1 VVEQEEIKRL
11 HKEIDAFTHKF
22 YWNKAIRGMLLFTSV
37 LLSSY
42 LLFTTLAFFFALNA
56 WIKFSFLVLF
66 TLINGLSIIG
76 WVLIPILKSVGILPT
91 LSRIQAS
98 QLIGRFF
105 PEIADRLTN
114 TLQLMEASQSAPENI
129 ELLTASVAQK
139 TKQLRLF
146 RFSNAVD
153 FRVNTKY
160 IKYVLPALLTLFFVL
175 IFIPGILTQG
185 AQLILDYDKKMV
197 PFTFELLQGNEA
209 YEEDSDI
216 LIRVKLK
223 GKRLP
228 EKVYIVS
235 DQGKFLMKRITK
247 NEYQTTLK
255 KIKTPGTFY
264 FTANDEKSSSYAY
277 TITGKNVF
285 GKVNVTVK
293 YPAYLGKPTEHLVNI
308 GDLTV
313 PEGTVIEWFGQTK
326 NTDKINVYSGN
337 NRFQFNGEAYK
348 FSHKALIDTKVK
360 VLITNKY
367 SKKKDST
374 FHHVTVVKDAFP
386 TIVVNETSDS
396 LKESIRYFSGEIS
409 DDYGIQNL
417 VFSYKLI
424 RKGAVI
430 KTKNLPVSFQKGT
443 KSKFEYAVDFLKENV
458 ELEDKIEYHFMVSD
472 NDGVNG
478 SKTTKSYTGE
488 FILPNLEQLNENRTE
503 QQQET
508 RDELENVLNRTQQFE
523 KNIEKL
529 KKDINNSKSSD
540 WLKKE
545 QINQLQEERNSLE
558 KELNQIKEKLDN
570 QTREKDQ
577 LSPMDKALLE
587 KQELIEKLLENVMD
601 EELKKLLE
609 EIEKLFNQ
617 QENKALQKEMNQ
629 LDNAAE
635 QMQKQL
641 DRTLEMLKKLQL
653 NERIDDL
660 EKELKENAANQELL
674 KEKMDKDLLSKEEA
688 LKEQQAIED
697 RFKNI
702 QEKLEEIKKD
712 NEKLENPMDLGG
724 TEALEESIQKELSEA
739 EENIKEGKKNK
750 SKENQ
755 QKASDQMDQLSDMLN
770 SKQESSNK
778 QQQEEDMDMV
788 REILEKLMHLSFE
801 EEKLL
806 TQVNRLNTN
815 DPKFKG
821 VAREQVKI
829 NSKTV
834 MVRDSLLALAK
845 RQPNIATFIDKELND
860 IRFSEQQALES
871 IASNDKAGVVKNQ
884 QSTMTSFNNLALLLN
899 EALQQM
905 QSQMQMQ
912 MEGSGSCSKPGKGK
926 PKSGKNMSSG
936 DMKEMLK
943 KQLEQMKKGSN
954 PGGSKP
960 GEKPGQG
967 TKPGGQ
973 GKEGLG
979 LSNQEIAKMAAQQSA
994 IRQRL
999 EQLKNELNKDGQGKG
1014 NQLNPL
1020 LDELKKQEKEIINKN
1035 FTNEM
1040 VERQQ
1045 EILTRLLESEKALME
1060 RGFEDQRQSKSGVDK
1075 SKSNLIELK
1084 EYTKIKQK
1092 QIEMLRVVDPS
1103 FSTYYKQKAATYF
1116 NIVD

>member
-523 KNIEKL
+523 KNIEK
-529 KKDINNSKSSD
+529 
-540 WLKKE
+540 
-545 QINQLQEERNSLE
+545 
-558 KELNQIKEKLDN
+558 
-570 QTREKDQ
+570 
-577 LSPMDKALLE
+577 
-587 KQELIEKLLENVMD
+587 
-601 EELKKLLE
+601 
-609 EIEKLFNQ
+609 
-617 QENKALQKEMNQ
+617 
-629 LDNAAE
+629 
-635 QMQKQL
+635 
-641 DRTLEMLKKLQL
+641 
-653 NERIDDL
+653 
-660 EKELKENAANQELL
+660 
-674 KEKMDKDLLSKEEA
+674 
-688 LKEQQAIED
+688 
-697 RFKNI
+697 
-702 QEKLEEIKKD
+702 
-712 NEKLENPMDLGG
+712 
-724 TEALEESIQKELSEA
+724 
-739 EENIKEGKKNK
+739 
-750 SKENQ
+750 
-755 QKASDQMDQLSDMLN
+755 
-770 SKQESSNK
+770 
-778 QQQEEDMDMV
+778 
-788 REILEKLMHLSFE
+788 
-801 EEKLL
+801 
-806 TQVNRLNTN
+806 
-815 DPKFKG
+815 
-821 VAREQVKI
+821 
-829 NSKTV
+829 
-834 MVRDSLLALAK
+834 
-845 RQPNIATFIDKELND
+845 
-860 IRFSEQQALES
+860 
-871 IASNDKAGVVKNQ
+871 
-884 QSTMTSFNNLALLLN
+884 
-899 EALQQM
+899 
-905 QSQMQMQ
+905 
-912 MEGSGSCSKPGKGK
+912 
-926 PKSGKNMSSG
+926 
-936 DMKEMLK
+936 
-943 KQLEQMKKGSN
+943 
-954 PGGSKP
+954 
-960 GEKPGQG
+960 
-967 TKPGGQ
+967 
-973 GKEGLG
+973 
-979 LSNQEIAKMAAQQSA
+979 
-994 IRQRL
+994 
-999 EQLKNELNKDGQGKG
+999 
-1014 NQLNPL
+1014 
-1020 LDELKKQEKEIINKN
+1020 
-1035 FTNEM
+1035 
-1040 VERQQ
+1040 
-1045 EILTRLLESEKALME
+1045 
-1060 RGFEDQRQSKSGVDK
+1060 
-1075 SKSNLIELK
+1075 
-1084 EYTKIKQK
+1084 
-1092 QIEMLRVVDPS
+1092 
-1103 FSTYYKQKAATYF
+1103 
-1116 NIVD
+1116 